1 MVKLLVSLMVLM
13 LLAFIGYHQSSTVPL
28 TARGSIDAGIEQ
40 VKKGGANISAEEEQ
54 LLRVQLALSD
64 YIATH
69 GSAPDSLTALVPKY
83 FDSEPKDPRT
93 GQPYPYRLEG
103 RSPKLGAQI
112 DRANKKKGERNTSVA
127 KAAEK
132 ADELLSSL
140 GPDFINPN
148 TIEIDSFVYDSSGK
162 RDPFEQLDLSE
173 PIPEGATPLE
183 AYSIGQLRLTA
194 VLMDVGS
201 KPKAIVED
209 SHGRGYTVMEGTRI
223 GNQGG
228 VVVAIEKGLLK
239 IVETKKDFTGR
250 EVQNA
255 IEMKI
260 QLQSKKDTK
269 KK

>member
-1 MVKLLVSLMVLM
+1 MVKLLVSLMVIM
-13 LLAFIGYHQSSTVPL
+13 LLAFIGYHQTSTVPL

-64 YIATH
+64 YMATH
-69 GSAPDSLTALVPKY
+69 GTAPDSLAALVPKY

-112 DRANKKKGERNTSVA
+112 DRKKKGAANSTVA
-127 KAAEK
+127 KSTAKPDDLLAA
-132 ADELLSSL
+132 L

-148 TIEIDSFVYDSSGK
+148 TIEIDSFVYDASGK

-228 VVVAIEKGLLK
+228 IVVAIEKGLLK

-260 QLQSKKDTK
+260 QLQNKKEAK
-269 KK
+269 K

>member
-1 MVKLLVSLMVLM
+1 MVKVLVSLMVIM
-13 LLAFIGYHQSSTVPL
+13 LLAFIGYHQTSQEPL
-28 TARGSIDAGIEQ
+28 TARASIDAGIEQ
-40 VKKGGANISAEEEQ
+40 VKKGGANIAPEEEQ

-64 YIATH
+64 YQATN
-69 GSAPDSLTALVPKY
+69 GTAPESLAALVPKY

-93 GQPYPYRLEG
+93 GQPYPYRREG
-103 RSPKLGAQI
+103 RSGKLGAQI
-112 DRANKKKGERNTSVA
+112 DKKKPGGSAPVG
-127 KAAEK
+127 KAVPKGDDA
-132 ADELLSSL
+132 LTSL

-173 PIPEGATPLE
+173 PVPEGATPLE
-183 AYSIGQLRLTA
+183 SYSIGQLRLTA
-194 VLMDVGS
+194 VLMDLGA

-209 SHGRGYTVMEGTRI
+209 SHGRGYTVIEGTRI

-228 VVVAIEKGLLK
+228 IVVAIEKGLLK

-260 QLQSKKDTK
+260 QLQTTK
-269 KK
+269 KETKK

>member
-1 MVKLLVSLMVLM
+1 MIKLFVSLMVIM
-13 LLAFIGYHQSSTVPL
+13 LLAFIGYHQTGTEPL

-64 YIATH
+64 FTATH
-69 GSAPDSLTALVPKY
+69 GKAPETLAELVPKY

-112 DRANKKKGERNTSVA
+112 DRSSKKKGGDTSAVG
-127 KAAEK
+127 KAAVK
-132 ADELLSSL
+132 SDDPLSAL

-148 TIEIDSFVYDSSGK
+148 TIEIDSFVYDASGK

-194 VLMDVGS
+194 VLMDIGA

-250 EVQNA
+250 EVQNP

-260 QLQSKKDTK
+260 QLQTK
-269 KK
+269 KETKK